1 MYEVEFFLYGGG
13 RSYEFCKTLEQAR
26 EYVRKET
33 TLKWV
38 KVEIHY
44 PKR

>member
-1 MYEVEFFLYGGG
+1 MYEIEFFLYGGG
-13 RSYEFCKTLEQAR
+13 RSYEFKPTLAEAR
-26 EYVRKET
+26 EYVRQESK
-33 TLKWV
+33 LNWV